1 MPRLEGVLVLAL
13 DTATASVVLG
23 IVEVSAPAA
32 SGWYTSGTRAGRAI
46 SSGNRHAETLGELI
60 PDVLDE
66 AGVGMADLAAV
77 VVGLGPG
84 PFTGLRV
91 GVMTAAA
98 LGDALG
104 VAVYGVCTLDA
115 MAAMHKALAGSVP
128 DGTTVPDDGF
138 LVVTD
143 ARRRE
148 CYWAEYDAS
157 GTRISGPHVQRPAD
171 MVAGPRS
178 GLGLLSEPPVPDDA
192 NPQRWPGNAADWRPN
207 GLVIGDPTFSE
218 ALGIEIHPAQP
229 DPLSLVLAAPALFA
243 GQPPAPLAPLYLR
256 RPDAAPPPPR
266 KLVTP
271 A

>member
-1 MPRLEGVLVLAL
+1 MIAGVPSLDAVLVLAL
-13 DTATASVVLG
+13 DTATPTVAIGV
-23 IVEVSAPAA
+23 IEVSAPGE
-32 SGWYTSGTRAGRAI
+32 SGWYTSGARAARAVP
-46 SSGNRHAETLGELI
+46 SANRHAETLGELI
-60 PDVLDE
+60 PDVLNE

-104 VAVYGVCTLDA
+104 VAVYGVCTFDA
-115 MAAMHKALAGSVP
+115 MAAMRKALAGSVP

-171 MVAGPRS
+171 LVI
-178 GLGLLSEPPVPDDA
+178 
-192 NPQRWPGNAADWRPN
+192 AADWRPN

-229 DPLSLVLAAPALFA
+229 DPLSLVLAAPALSA
-243 GQPPAPLAPLYLR
+243 GQPPAPLEPLYLR
-256 RPDAAPPPPR
+256 RPDATPPASR
-266 KLVTP
+266 KPVTP
-271 A
+271 V